1 MHGLMMDRQLTI
13 TSIMEHADQV
23 FRDVEIVSVTK
34 DAPLH
39 RYTFK
44 DAFARVRQLAN
55 VLNKKGL
62 EPGDRVATLAW
73 NDYRHFEL
81 YYAISC
87 SGYVCH
93 TINPRLTPEQL
104 TYVANHA
111 EDQWLFLD
119 PVFLPLVE
127 AVQSQLTTVKGFVV
141 LTDEKNMPA
150 TTLDNVHCYE
160 TFIADEP
167 ADYDW
172 PEFDEKTASSLCY
185 TSGTT
190 GNPKGVLYS
199 HRSTVLHAL
208 GCSSSGVLLAN
219 PNETIMPIVPMFHVS
234 AWGMVYSAAM
244 AGSKLV
250 FPGPMMGDGKTLCQL
265 INGEQ
270 VTFSAGVPTV
280 WLALVNYLDESGET
294 INSLTHAG
302 VGGSACPLSILKG
315 MERHGVWVQGGWGM
329 TETSPLGASNVITDK
344 EKMLPEQE
352 LDALRVRTG
361 KKVYGVDMR
370 VVDEDGNV
378 LPNDG
383 KSAGELQVRGPWVA
397 SGYFKLDDVSAIT
410 KDGWFQT
417 GDVATLDGNGVMQ
430 ITDRTKDVI
439 KSGGEWI
446 SSIDVEN
453 AAMAHPE
460 VLEAA
465 VIGIPSD
472 KWTERPLLIVVAHEG
487 KAPEAADVL
496 ASLSDKVA
504 KWWVPDECV
513 FVDELP
519 HTATGKVSKKDLRE
533 QFKDKSVA

>member
-167 ADYDW
+167 AEYDW